1 MNLELI
7 LGLIKVGLEV
17 YKDETR
23 DRYLKKYLRIKND
36 YQEELNKGID
46 SWSDLNLNKL
56 LLESEDL
63 ARLIIAGQDGKN
75 T

>member
-17 YKDETR
+17 YRDETR

-46 SWSDLNLNKL
+46 SWSDLKLNKL

-63 ARLIIAGQDGKN
+63 ARLIIAGSDGKN